1 MTNNSFG
8 SELLVMKSL
17 RLPKRLTM
25 HGDDEK
31 DHMFLVRAT
40 KDKQYKYVPACY

>member
-1 MTNNSFG
+1 
-8 SELLVMKSL
+8 MKSL

-31 DHMFLVRAT
+31 DHMFLVRA
-40 KDKQYKYVPACY
+40 KQQTDETFHAIDPAVAELCVA